1 MRVPSPLVGLIKRH
15 NEPVIVQTV
24 RSTVA
29 AVLAYLVAVHVSSG
43 AAGPPLTA
51 PLTALL
57 VVQVTLYTTLTTGVR
72 RVVSVVAGVLI
83 AVGFSSLIGL
93 SWWSL
98 GVIILA
104 SLILGHLIRV
114 DEFVAEVAISGM
126 LVLGVTGG
134 NTAGTALDRVVET
147 LIGAVVGVVLNAVIA
162 PPVFVQ
168 PAGEAV
174 EELALHLRDL
184 LLRMG
189 RELRDGATLHQA
201 ASWLHEARRL
211 DNEIA
216 RFDESLR
223 RAEESTRLNPRVRQ
237 GAMARLILRSGL
249 DTLEICTVVLRTLC
263 RSLTDLSQEHDGPD
277 GRESL
282 YAGEVAEVLDELLT
296 RLAEAVQSF
305 GRLITAQ
312 VTAGAERAERT
323 LEEALA
329 RGWEDRRRVARLL
342 RSELDQWENWALH
355 GALLAAVDRLLDEL
369 DVEKRARWLADQMGM
384 EEPGPSLVGRVRRG
398 VRSARWRAQR
408 DNGT

>member
-1 MRVPSPLVGLIKRH
+1 MSPARRLERRQAQVG
-15 NEPVIVQTV
+15 
-24 RSTVA
+24 
-29 AVLAYLVAVHVSSG
+29 
-43 AAGPPLTA
+43 
-51 PLTALL
+51 
-57 VVQVTLYTTLTTGVR
+57 
-72 RVVSVVAGVLI
+72 
-83 AVGFSSLIGL
+83 
-93 SWWSL
+93 
-98 GVIILA
+98 
-104 SLILGHLIRV
+104 
-114 DEFVAEVAISGM
+114 
-126 LVLGVTGG
+126 
-134 NTAGTALDRVVET
+134 
-147 LIGAVVGVVLNAVIA
+147 
-162 PPVFVQ
+162 Q

-312 VTAGAERAERT
+312 VTAGAEHAERT